1 MNITKA
7 LDITYKAV
15 VIGSALAKV
24 AVIGLLAYGVNKKY
38 KPADTEANNSDNS
51 NN

>member
-1 MNITKA
+1 MNVAKVIDTTFKV
-7 LDITYKAV
+7 V

-38 KPADTEANNSDNS
+38 QPADSDNNS